1 LSRVVPAQTPIEVH
15 IPETTKVHA
24 SVEGT
29 GASANPSVTTPL
41 PSSAVSSYIQTT
53 KPGIT
58 KLVTI
63 TATVGLGMAVATRW
77 VAGEHLWTLGSFA
90 FLALGVILGTALSAS
105 GANALNQWAERER
118 DARMHRT
125 ANRPLPTGA
134 LTPPSVLVAG
144 VLLSLA
150 GLVLLWITCGLAAMT
165 VSAACVLV
173 YVLVYTPLKATT
185 WTATFVGAI
194 PGALPPLIGWSAAY
208 REVGFQSLL
217 DPGAISLFVLM
228 FVWQLPHFFAI
239 AWMYKDDYARGGF
252 AILPVIDRT
261 GARTSIVIAACTIL
275 LIPATIGPVVAMPQV
290 LGVASLFAAALSG
303 IAFAVLVGRLLRS
316 RTRAHARAVFFASI
330 IHLPILLVVM
340 VLDAFVHTVL

>member
-1 LSRVVPAQTPIEVH
+1 MESQVSPTEAELSRIVPAQTPMQTPIEVH
-15 IPETTKVHA
+15 IHDTTAAHA
-24 SVEGT
+24 SVED
-29 GASANPSVTTPL
+29 APAPETTPVT
-41 PSSAVSSYIQTT
+41 PSTVSSYIQTT

-63 TATVGLGMAVATRW
+63 TATVGLGMAVAQRW
-77 VAGEHLWTLGSFA
+77 VAGEQLWTLGSFVLLA
-90 FLALGVILGTALSAS
+90 FGVILGTALSAS

-134 LTPPSVLVAG
+134 LTPPGVLRAG

-150 GLVLLWITCGLAAMT
+150 GLALLWATCGLAAMT
-165 VSAACVLV
+165 VSAACVLI

-217 DPGAISLFVLM
+217 DPGAIS
-228 FVWQLPHFFAI
+228 
-239 AWMYKDDYARGGF
+239 
-252 AILPVIDRT
+252 
-261 GARTSIVIAACTIL
+261 
-275 LIPATIGPVVAMPQV
+275 
-290 LGVASLFAAALSG
+290 
-303 IAFAVLVGRLLRS
+303 
-316 RTRAHARAVFFASI
+316 
-330 IHLPILLVVM
+330 
-340 VLDAFVHTVL
+340 